1 MSLLYLVLFCAA
13 GFGLVRFLFPG
24 ELRPSLHNA
33 LSLSLGAGI
42 GLGIASCLYFICLA
56 LAGPKLWLLASVE
69 GIFVVAAIALGLRAQ
84 TRGTELTW
92 SDGPPPARFLTVLF
106 AAAGVLGLALFV
118 IHSATK
124 PHGEWDAWSIWNL
137 HARFLYR
144 GGEFWKNAFS
154 SRIAWS
160 HPDYPV
166 LLPGLISLGWTLA
179 RAESTLA
186 PITIAFLFTFAT
198 AGLLVSSLGVLRGR
212 VQAYIAGALL
222 LATVVFVQ
230 IGAMQYADVPLSFY
244 ILATIVLL
252 CLQDRYPDDLR
263 FTLLAGLTAGLAAWT
278 KNEGLMFLIVVILAR
293 AIAVLRFGARPA
305 LVRQLGAIAAGLVFP
320 LAVVAFFKLRLSPP
334 NDLTST
340 GPADML
346 KHVTDFGRWMTVLQG
361 FGKEAFLFGQMAV
374 EGELVRGFLIPI
386 SLVLLLY
393 WFLVRFRVHQRDR
406 SSVATAALAV
416 AFMLAG
422 DFAIYVLLPRD
433 VNWQMST
440 SLDRLF
446 LQLWPAGLF
455 AFFMAANVPQLAA
468 KPAAEK
474 SKPAARRTSKPQRKT
489 AEARSARG

>member
-1 MSLLYLVLFCAA
+1 MS
-13 GFGLVRFLFPG
+13 R
-24 ELRPSLHNA
+24 S
-33 LSLSLGAGI
+33 
-42 GLGIASCLYFICLA
+42 
-56 LAGPKLWLLASVE
+56 
-69 GIFVVAAIALGLRAQ
+69 
-84 TRGTELTW
+84 
-92 SDGPPPARFLTVLF
+92 
-106 AAAGVLGLALFV
+106 
-118 IHSATK
+118 
-124 PHGEWDAWSIWNL
+124 
-137 HARFLYR
+137 
-144 GGEFWKNAFS
+144 
-154 SRIAWS
+154 
-160 HPDYPV
+160 
-166 LLPGLISLGWTLA
+166 
-179 RAESTLA
+179 
-186 PITIAFLFTFAT
+186 
-198 AGLLVSSLGVLRGR
+198 
-212 VQAYIAGALL
+212 
-222 LATVVFVQ
+222 
-230 IGAMQYADVPLSFY
+230 SFY

-416 AFMLAG
+416 AFMPAG

-440 SLDRLF
+440 SLDRLSCNCG
-446 LQLWPAGLF
+446 LPACSLSSWRP
-455 AFFMAANVPQLAA
+455 MCLNSRQ
-468 KPAAEK
+468 
-474 SKPAARRTSKPQRKT
+474 ARRREIQTGGAPNVQAAAQKT
-489 AEARSARG
+489 AEAVPHGV